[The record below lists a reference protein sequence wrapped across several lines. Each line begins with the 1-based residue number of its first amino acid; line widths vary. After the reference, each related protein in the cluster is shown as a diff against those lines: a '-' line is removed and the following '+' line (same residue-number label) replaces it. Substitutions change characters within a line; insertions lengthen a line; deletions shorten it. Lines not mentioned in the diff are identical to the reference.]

1 MLFHLTPEGE
11 RVEIPDTD
19 LHKAPDSVLSIAAR
33 HPHDGESMAV
43 PTWPGA
49 SFEMLK
55 VCYAHSTV
63 LHFCNGLTV

>member
-11 RVEIPDTD
+11 SVEIPDTD
-19 LHKAPDSVLSIAAR
+19 LDKAPDSVLSIAAIAAQNQ
-33 HPHDGESMAV
+33 HDGESIVV

-55 VCYAHSTV
+55 ACQCT
-63 LHFCNGLTV
+63 

>member
-11 RVEIPDTD
+11 RVEIPNTD
-19 LHKAPDSVLSIAAR
+19 LDKAPDSVLSIAAR
-33 HPHDGESMAV
+33 HPHDGESIAV

-55 VCYAHSTV
+55 V
-63 LHFCNGLTV
+63 